1 MCPTA
6 PPTKGHLLLCQPYQ
20 KCGDKFFDPL
30 QQCCH
35 DDAVVPWNRTQGCGE
50 CIYKVCE
57 EQCCAPH
64 TLHNLLI
71 VKPRGQDCQASI
83 APEDRLCPVRAWLG
97 VMGLQGSG
105 ASREPSPPLASASP
119 TLSEVSL
126 PNSLHL
132 FCKPHGFAPFLLI
145 HVSFCSLKPQPSHS
159 A

>member
-1 MCPTA
+1 MAPCRCTLVTSATLYLLFMVLCPHRTTA

-83 APEDRLCPVRAWLG
+83 APEDRLCPVR
-97 VMGLQGSG
+97 VMAEKEG
-105 ASREPSPPLASASP
+105 
-119 TLSEVSL
+119 
-126 PNSLHL
+126 
-132 FCKPHGFAPFLLI
+132 
-145 HVSFCSLKPQPSHS
+145 
-159 A
+159 